1 MEYLVE
7 LSYYF
12 NSCYAAIADWFHA
25 LYADFVNQRKR
36 VFIGYLAISVIIAF
50 IFLKVVEGQTSCHA
64 VNKIFDKRILWSK
77 SAKADYKIFAI
88 NRAFLLL
95 LSPYLL
101 SQTAVI
107 TFVFFTLGEQHI
119 MGFHAL
125 TDWNPFLITV
135 LYTVV
140 YFLSDDFSKFVIH
153 RMMHKSKVL
162 WSFHKVHHSAQT
174 MTPITVYRVH
184 PVESLIYGIR
194 GTIVTGAVIGLFAF
208 CFGTDSLSIIS
219 IIGVNI
225 FTFLFNIAGSNLRHS
240 HIRLTYWTWIERV
253 IISPAQHQLHHS
265 RAQKH
270 FDKNFG
276 AMLAIW
282 DWAFGSLHISEKNA
296 PLTFG
301 LQPDEMPSSGLKHLY
316 LKPLFEA
323 SAIITKGIITNRRR

>member
-7 LSYYF
+7 FFYYF
-12 NSCYAAIADWFHA
+12 NSCYAAIEGWFHA

-50 IFLKVVEGQTSCHA
+50 IFLKLVEGQTTRHA

-88 NRAFLLL
+88 NRAFSLLV
-95 LSPYLL
+95 SPYLL
-101 SQTAVI
+101 SQTVVI
-107 TFVFFTLGEQHI
+107 TFVFFSLSEQNI
-119 MGFHAL
+119 MGFNVL
-125 TDWNPFLITV
+125 SDWNPLLITAF
-135 LYTVV
+135 YTGI
-140 YFLSDDFSKFVIH
+140 YFLSDDFSKYVIH
-153 RMMHKSKVL
+153 RMMHKSRIL
-162 WSFHKVHHSAQT
+162 WSFHKVHHSAET

-184 PVESLIYGIR
+184 PVESLIYGFR

-208 CFGTDSLSIIS
+208 CFGTDSLNIVS

-225 FTFLFNIAGSNLRHS
+225 FTFIFNIAGSNLRHS
-240 HIRLTYWTWIERV
+240 HIRLTYWKCVEKF
-253 IISPAQHQLHHS
+253 IISPAQHQIHHS
-265 RAQKH
+265 AAQKH

-296 PLTFG
+296 PLTYG
-301 LQPDEMPSSGLKHLY
+301 LRRDEMPASGLRHLY

-323 SAIITKGIITNRRR
+323 SAIITKAIITDRRR